1 MAEKTRTKRSLW
13 NIFENF
19 EGDNVVWMIV
29 LLLMLIS
36 VVCMFSSTSSLVGRG
51 IEQSRINVVK
61 DQIFLVAAG
70 LLVIIAVYN
79 IRNLAVIRWL
89 SKLGFIVSFLLL
101 LILVAKLNIGSFI
114 KSGGFND
121 ANRIIKVGGI
131 QVHVFEIVKVSMI
144 MYFAW
149 AMDALKRGKLGGPEK
164 PAWKKILYIYAPFAI
179 IFVMVLSGGNSS
191 AIIIGGMMFIIIAI
205 GGGDFKDLAILIGAG
220 VLILGLSYGAYKLSD
235 GKIMGRIGTGVSRL
249 FEKTDWEE
257 IANTSRPGSAEW
269 YDAIDEIR
277 QPYSAK
283 IAIRE
288 GGFFGKGPGQ
298 STQRYVVS
306 NMPEDYMYSFI
317 IEEYGILGGMV
328 VLMLYISLLA
338 RGSLIVRHCG
348 KELFPKLAA
357 AGLIMLIVLQAF
369 LHMFVN
375 CDIGPMT
382 GQTLPLISNGASAF
396 LCFCMAFGIILSIS
410 RYASKKM
417 KKEQMQAA
425 PLVEREEIKHELDA
439 LDDFESGKVIDDE
452 IIDQDYDL

>member
-277 QPYSAK
+277 QPPCAASWLKSPENSTRANISAPHATK
-283 IAIRE
+283 
-288 GGFFGKGPGQ
+288 
-298 STQRYVVS
+298 
-306 NMPEDYMYSFI
+306 
-317 IEEYGILGGMV
+317 
-328 VLMLYISLLA
+328 
-338 RGSLIVRHCG
+338 
-348 KELFPKLAA
+348 
-357 AGLIMLIVLQAF
+357 
-369 LHMFVN
+369 
-375 CDIGPMT
+375 
-382 GQTLPLISNGASAF
+382 
-396 LCFCMAFGIILSIS
+396 
-410 RYASKKM
+410 
-417 KKEQMQAA
+417 
-425 PLVEREEIKHELDA
+425 
-439 LDDFESGKVIDDE
+439 
-452 IIDQDYDL
+452 